1 MGSAIVRQYTDE
13 HGRALVEYESGVVVD
28 AETRRIAGTNGRL
41 KTSISADNAREMVA
55 RRQAKAAAAARQGI
69 VDAVNSANWPGK
81 GGLPV
86 KVSSS
91 SAAVGLATQVL
102 WETGVLNPDERLSDR
117 VKAFEST
124 LRVANLVSDSKQSA
138 PVDGAR
144 VTMDMDADTAERVI
158 LALARMRG
166 NA

>member
-13 HGRALVEYESGVVVD
+13 HGRALVEYESGAIKEQTTGLLV
-28 AETRRIAGTNGRL
+28 GSKKPL
-41 KTSISADNAREMVA
+41 ISADNAREMVA

-69 VDAVNSANWPGK
+69 INAVNAANYPGAS
-81 GGLPV
+81 GLPV

-124 LRVANLVSDSKQSA
+124 LKVAQLANDSKQQPA
-138 PVDGAR
+138 PDGAR
-144 VTMDMDADTAERVI
+144 VTMDMDAGTAERVI